1 MRVSRL
7 APLALQPPGEMNMN
21 TETWTVTGMTCGH
34 CAASVTEEI
43 SEIAG
48 VDSVDVVVET
58 GAVTVTSAAPLD
70 PAAVQAAVEEAGY
83 QLA

>member
-1 MRVSRL
+1 MT
-7 APLALQPPGEMNMN
+7 
-21 TETWTVTGMTCGH
+21 TETYTVTGMTCGH

-43 SEIAG
+43 SELAG
-48 VDSVDVVVET
+48 VEDVAVVVET

-83 QLA
+83 ALA

>member
-1 MRVSRL
+1 MS
-7 APLALQPPGEMNMN
+7 
-21 TETWTVTGMTCGH
+21 ETTTYTVTGMTCEH

-43 SEIAG
+43 SELAG
-48 VDSVDVVVET
+48 VEDVAVVVET

-83 QLA
+83 ALA